1 MVPAVSAYIPANEF
15 IQPDSVHK
23 STLVLTS
30 VTVLG
35 GWIRRPG
42 EADRPIPSTTTDA
55 VTKRH
60 LPEFT
65 VLDIGLIGH
74 DPWFNL
80 MCAIAEPGRIK
91 PHLRA
96 QQRKLAEEIS
106 DFSVTE
112 YGADDHD
119 GGRQLDE
126 IFRYGSGGLTDASLF
141 LAARATGW
149 VDGNVVRLVVD
160 NSSSAGEAHEVMSG
174 RRGTSGRAAEPT
186 RQ

>member
-15 IQPDSVHK
+15 MTVSTNRRSCSPASPFWAAGHGARRSGSADPLHDYGRSDEAAPTPVH
-23 STLVLTS
+23 S
-30 VTVLG
+30 LG
-35 GWIRRPG
+35 
-42 EADRPIPSTTTDA
+42 
-55 VTKRH
+55 
-60 LPEFT
+60 
-65 VLDIGLIGH
+65 IGLIGH

-80 MCAIAEPGRIK
+80 MCGIAEPGRIK

-126 IFRYGSGGLTDASLF
+126 IFRYGSGGLTAASLF

-149 VDGNVVRLVVD
+149 VDGNVVRLV
-160 NSSSAGEAHEVMSG
+160 SRQLLQF
-174 RRGTSGRAAEPT
+174 RRSP
-186 RQ
+186 